1 MSDRDQNV
9 AKQMLAAVQV
19 DKAVRLRAAGAHWRE
34 VADQCGYS
42 SPAAAL
48 KAVGAAMQAAT
59 LRAEQTADD
68 MRAETQLR
76 LESLL
81 GDALGMI
88 AAETF
93 YGDKGQELD
102 DRPHRLKAVETARKI
117 VADLTKLN
125 GLDKP
130 AETAPED
137 VPTIRVVG
145 VDPSE
150 VV

>member
-1 MSDRDQNV
+1 MSDKNV
-9 AKQMLAAVQV
+9 AQQLLDSVRV
-19 DKAVRLRAAGAHWRE
+19 DKAVRMRAGGANWRE
-34 VADQCGYS
+34 VADECGYG

-48 KAVGAAMQAAT
+48 KAVGAAMKAAT
-59 LRAEQTADD
+59 LRAEQTADE

-81 GDALGMI
+81 SDALSMI
-88 AAETF
+88 GAETF
-93 YGDKGQELD
+93 YGEKGQELD

-130 AETAPED
+130 EEAAPED
-137 VPTIRVVG
+137 APVVRVIGISLEDIV
-145 VDPSE
+145 
-150 VV
+150 